1 MNQKTI
7 VERMKPLY
15 PGLTAP
21 IYSAVVRKR
30 AGIQWTAAFLR
41 DAEEKGVE
49 VRHDKDGRYFRHPFK
64 CRLTDEEAAEFVR
77 ERRKVLNE
85 MREWA
90 GKWNDL
96 WILLYVGPNKAI
108 VPEIV
113 TNGEFTRGEMRFAT
127 REDAENC
134 IRAVGGD
141 RIIKYYFEISQEEK
155 K

>member
-49 VRHDKDGRYFRHPFK
+49 VRHDKDGRYFRHPYK
-64 CRLTDEEAAEFVR
+64 CRLTDEEAAEF
-77 ERRKVLNE
+77 ERYLYGTGQSAQETIRQL
-85 MREWA
+85 
-90 GKWNDL
+90 
-96 WILLYVGPNKAI
+96 ILGLIG
-108 VPEIV
+108 
-113 TNGEFTRGEMRFAT
+113 
-127 REDAENC
+127 
-134 IRAVGGD
+134 RA
-141 RIIKYYFEISQEEK
+141 YE
-155 K
+155 